1 MEKKITFTCS
11 ICDKVYE
18 NPMDRAK
25 CELACCK
32 KLEEE
37 NKKAAELKKK
47 EEQMASEAKVTAA
60 FDYAY
65 KLHDEHVAK
74 YGSYFYARKEPVTNK
89 PINRDWLNASVG
101 DVFKIFMD

>member
-1 MEKKITFTCS
+1 MNTEMKYTCALCGKS
-11 ICDKVYE
+11 YE
-18 NPMDRAK
+18 NFVDRAN
-25 CELACCK
+25 CELACHK

-37 NKKAAELKKK
+37 NKKAAEAKKR

-74 YGSYFYARKEPVTNK
+74 YGSFFYVRKEPVTNK
-89 PINRDWLNASVG
+89 AVNRDWLNASVG
-101 DVFKIFMD
+101 DVFKFFMD

>member
-37 NKKAAELKKK
+37 KLKMAEGVRAKDAKLQ
-47 EEQMASEAKVTAA
+47 EEIK
-60 FDYAY
+60 
-65 KLHDEHVAK
+65 
-74 YGSYFYARKEPVTNK
+74 N
-89 PINRDWLNASVG
+89 I
-101 DVFKIFMD
+101 